1 MDTPLYRTGRF
12 LVQLG
17 NAVSGFRNQKMQR
30 IDLTSSQSEVIR
42 YMLRHQDAYLTA
54 GELMAQLGLS
64 QSTVAGILKRLEKK
78 SLLVRQPDASDARRS
93 RIVLTEEGL
102 ALEHQLKEIAGETE
116 EILLRGM
123 TAEEQAQL
131 NHLLQMALDNM
142 NACRAS
148 FQEEAGEELPGK

>member
-1 MDTPLYRTGRF
+1 MWRRSWKRTCLHSACSSIFDRLLRQAEGSLGESSLTGDGNSHRLADCSLYIFSIARTGF
-12 LVQLG
+12 
-17 NAVSGFRNQKMQR
+17 
-30 IDLTSSQSEVIR
+30 E
-42 YMLRHQDAYLTA
+42 
-54 GELMAQLGLS
+54 
-64 QSTVAGILKRLEKK
+64 
-78 SLLVRQPDASDARRS
+78 S